1 MRLYK
6 IIIYELLLVF
16 ASVLIFR
23 SIWTIFDRI
32 TWMNQDIGIIG
43 SLIVGIIITLVSLI
57 RLNKIID
64 GKKEKSGENH

>member
-16 ASVLIFR
+16 SSVLIFR